1 MKFLLNI
8 ILNGFAV
15 YISAY
20 ILPGVTVEGFFAA
33 IVTSVIL
40 GVLNTFI
47 KPILLILTLPI
58 TILTV
63 GLFALVIN
71 VFMVYIASA
80 LVPGFHVDSFVQALL
95 FSILLSLVGSV
106 LQAFSK

>member
-8 ILNGFAV
+8 IISGFAV

-20 ILPGVTVEGFFAA
+20 ILPGVNLEGFFAA
-33 IVTSVIL
+33 VVTGVIL

-58 TILTV
+58 NILTI
-63 GLFALVIN
+63 GLFTLVIN
-71 VFMVYIASA
+71 VFLVYVASA
-80 LVPGFHVDSFVQALL
+80 IVPGFSVDGFVQALF
-95 FSILLSLVGSV
+95 FSVLLSLVGSV
-106 LQAFSK
+106 LQAFTK